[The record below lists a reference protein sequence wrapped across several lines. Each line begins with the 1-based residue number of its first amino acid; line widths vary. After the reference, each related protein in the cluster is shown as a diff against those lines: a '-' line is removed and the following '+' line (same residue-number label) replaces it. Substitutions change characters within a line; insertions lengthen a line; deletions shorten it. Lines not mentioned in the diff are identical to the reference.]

1 MLKINLNQELFPN
14 EKSELEMLDK
24 LALVAHDIFSQHQIF
39 NLVLLSKG
47 ADLNPLFY
55 FTC

>member
-47 ADLNPLFY
+47 EDLNPLFY